1 MRPHATAPVILATT
15 ARIRGGVWRH
25 VADLAR
31 GLQQLGYE
39 VSVALEPDA
48 DELRRAAAESGLR
61 VRALAASVR
70 VRRAIWHAHLH
81 DTYDRRLAAAV
92 FMRRAIGPTV
102 VTEHLPRSNAS
113 DDALLPGPRHAL
125 AGPAKTA
132 FKRAQYAAADA
143 VIALSPSSANFLA
156 ERYGWPDAAVVPNGL
171 PSATGTTGSAAAG
184 AGRAAGPA
192 ADAETA
198 PEHGIVHVVAVG
210 SVIDQKG
217 HDVLVAAAARSAGGW
232 RATVI
237 GDGPN
242 RRGLAAHAELQG
254 LPVAFA
260 GWRDDIEAELRRAD
274 AACLPSRWE
283 SAPYA
288 ALEAMR
294 AGLPLVA
301 SDVDGL
307 RDLVQ
312 DGVSGVL
319 VTAEDPGALAA
330 ALDRLAAMPELRTR
344 LGAAARIRAA
354 EFTSDRMARET
365 AAVYRNAVA
374 RRSRS

>member
-1 MRPHATAPVILATT
+1 LSGTAAVPVILATT

-25 VADLAR
+25 IADLAG
-31 GLQQLGYE
+31 GLQELGLE

-48 DELRRAAAESGLR
+48 LDIRRAAAERGLR

-92 FMRRAIGPTV
+92 IVRRALGPTV
-102 VTEHLPRSNAS
+102 ITEHLPRSNAS
-113 DDALLPGPRHAL
+113 DAALLPGPRHPL
-125 AGPAKTA
+125 AAPAKTA
-132 FKRAQYAAADA
+132 FKRTQYAAADA
-143 VIALSPSSANFLA
+143 VIALSPSSAAFLA
-156 ERYGWPDAAVVPNGL
+156 ERYGWTRAAVVPNGL
-171 PSATGTTGSAAAG
+171 PPRPGTGPVDAATTAQPTAASG
-184 AGRAAGPA
+184 GP
-192 ADAETA
+192 
-198 PEHGIVHVVAVG
+198 VHVITVG

-217 HDVLVAAAARSAGGW
+217 HDVLVAAAARAAGGW

-237 GDGPN
+237 GDGPD
-242 RRGLAAHAELQG
+242 RPGLAARADRQG

-260 GWRDDIEAELRRAD
+260 GWREDVEAELDRA
-274 AACLPSRWE
+274 AVACLPSRWE

-312 DGVSGVL
+312 DGVNGVL
-319 VTAEDPGALAA
+319 VPPEDPAALAG

-344 LGAAARIRAA
+344 LGAAARVRAA

-365 AAVYRNAVA
+365 AAVYGSAVA